1 MSSNLGV
8 TTPRKA
14 AKLPFPI
21 QRICLKAVREDSEN
35 ILPSDKYGA
44 GLLTVA
50 PRSRNWDSDMQNT
63 QFHSRI
69 LSWHYLAILSYYI

>member
-14 AKLPFPI
+14 AKFSLPI
-21 QRICLKAVREDSEN
+21 QRICLKAVREDSVN
-35 ILPSDKYGA
+35 ILPSDKHGA

-50 PRSRNWDSDMQNT
+50 PRSRN
-63 QFHSRI
+63 
-69 LSWHYLAILSYYI
+69 